1 MSTKTEIIKDV
12 KTEKDE
18 ANEEHNEVVQMSEGY
33 SPAYGTCSLSSNNVL
48 PTEQKHKGSL
58 SYMQDEKIF
67 QERNIIINLQNAKSS
82 SNFSN
87 KVSVIKKNPLRSH
100 QEVFPASFMNN
111 IIKKHE
117 SIKDWSPYRQ
127 KLSLPGFLHLTSALK
142 K

>member
-1 MSTKTEIIKDV
+1 MPHPPYSQYLDIDMSSKTEIIKDV

-67 QERNIIINLQNAKSS
+67 QERNIIINLQNAK
-82 SNFSN
+82 
-87 KVSVIKKNPLRSH
+87 
-100 QEVFPASFMNN
+100 
-111 IIKKHE
+111 
-117 SIKDWSPYRQ
+117 
-127 KLSLPGFLHLTSALK
+127 
-142 K
+142 